1 MHQAGLLALLHF
13 LTFPCEQ
20 WFCERNVLLFA
31 DGNYSYGDS
40 AGIEPDFPFNEFPQ
54 RVIQPNA

>member
-40 AGIEPDFPFNEFPQ
+40 AGIEPDFPFNEFP
-54 RVIQPNA
+54 